1 MTIDIEKLADRPPLP
16 EGPMSFEEFVERCP
30 ENAHAEWVDGQA
42 ILLHVT
48 VAERHDFIVKFLT
61 WLFNHVSRF
70 GRLGVVHGEPF
81 LMHLPG
87 LRRGRAPDLFFVR
100 DERRHLLRR
109 HFLEGPADIVVEVLS
124 PEGVHRDRVEKL
136 AEYEQAG
143 VPEYWLID
151 VEALA
156 AEFRVLGPDG
166 RYRLVLAGSGG
177 QYESVVLP
185 GLRLRVEWLWQE
197 RGPEMDEVLR
207 LLGGQ

>member
-1 MTIDIEKLADRPPLP
+1 MSVGIEELADRPPLP
-16 EGPMSFEEFVERCP
+16 KGLMSFDEFVERCP
-30 ENAHAEWVDGQA
+30 ENAHAEWVDGRA

-61 WLFNHVSRF
+61 TLFNLVSNF

-109 HFLEGPADIVVEVLS
+109 HYLEGPADIVVEVIS
-124 PEGVHRDRVEKL
+124 PDSVRRDRVTKL

-143 VPEYWLID
+143 VAEYWLID
-151 VEALA
+151 AETLA
-156 AEFRVLGPDG
+156 AEFRVL
-166 RYRLVLAGSGG
+166 RS
-177 QYESVVLP
+177 E
-185 GLRLRVEWLWQE
+185 E
-197 RGPEMDEVLR
+197 RR
-207 LLGGQ
+207 